1 MVMVAGT
8 AAEWSGANPDHPF
21 ATSNASSIHSEDR
34 HRSEPFDVTFV
45 VQTSTD
51 RVWLIADTC
60 TRWTGQIVLILFLSD
75 ELPFKTNEVHSL
87 PTACRSGSSNSTT
100 TNANSTSSD
109 DVPNS
114 SLISYHNRTSTNKHN
129 TQVEVP
135 RVKSGTLMGSVADF
149 PINYLR
155 NLGIGLVQ
163 TSHFLV
169 ADVDFVPS
177 RNLYT
182 EIMQHGSLMLNDL
195 MMALVV
201 PAFQRHVGSC
211 SSVADCRALAAQL
224 NFIPASLEELQQ
236 CVAGNT
242 SASTSLMANPSRSL
256 RSRRDVCF
264 AFQAEK
270 NHYGHSTTRSSDWLA
285 ASAHWPVPQPITCID
300 SIRYEPYLV
309 LSTWG
314 SDTPRY
320 DEQFTGYGKNKI
332 QFVNHLRV
340 AGFKFSVLPREFLV
354 HFPHPFSPA
363 KLTWLQNT
371 TLRKHVDTQF
381 ASFMKKLARE
391 YSGLNS
397 SVTPL
402 CS

>member
-1 MVMVAGT
+1 
-8 AAEWSGANPDHPF
+8 
-21 ATSNASSIHSEDR
+21 
-34 HRSEPFDVTFV
+34 
-45 VQTSTD
+45 
-51 RVWLIADTC
+51 
-60 TRWTGQIVLILFLSD
+60 
-75 ELPFKTNEVHSL
+75 
-87 PTACRSGSSNSTT
+87 
-100 TNANSTSSD
+100 
-109 DVPNS
+109 
-114 SLISYHNRTSTNKHN
+114 
-129 TQVEVP
+129 
-135 RVKSGTLMGSVADF
+135 
-149 PINYLR
+149 
-155 NLGIGLVQ
+155 
-163 TSHFLV
+163 
-169 ADVDFVPS
+169 
-177 RNLYT
+177 
-182 EIMQHGSLMLNDL
+182 MLNDL
-195 MMALVV
+195 MLAVVV
-201 PAFQRHVGSC
+201 PVFQRRVRSC
-211 SSVADCRALAAQL
+211 SSVADCRALVAQT
-224 NFIPASLEELQQ
+224 NPIPASLEELQQ
-236 CVAGNT
+236 CVTGIIPAPAT
-242 SASTSLMANPSRSL
+242 ETTLEANSSRSL
-256 RSRRDVCF
+256 RSRSGNCIV
-264 AFQAEK
+264 FQAES
-270 NHYGHSTTRSSDWLA
+270 NYHGHSTTRSSDWLA

-314 SDTPRY
+314 PATPRY

>member
-1 MVMVAGT
+1 MVGT
-8 AAEWSGANPDHPF
+8 SAEWSGANDDHHLPMSSAF
-21 ATSNASSIHSEDR
+21 SSAALGEPKTSSA
-34 HRSEPFDVTFV
+34 PFDVTFV
-45 VQTSTD
+45 TQASID
-51 RVWLIADTC
+51 RVWLMADTC
-60 TRWTGQIVLILFLSD
+60 VRWTGPIVLVVFLS
-75 ELPFKTNEVHSL
+75 EEPPFKTDGILL
-87 PTACRSGSSNSTT
+87 PTVCNSGRSSSTSPGDSIPSGSLSSNQSRML
-100 TNANSTSSD
+100 
-109 DVPNS
+109 V
-114 SLISYHNRTSTNKHN
+114 NR
-129 TQVEVP
+129 QIRDEP
-135 RVKSGTLMGSVADF
+135 ARVKSALFVGSSDAEYPV
-149 PINYLR
+149 NHLR
-155 NLGIGLVQ
+155 NLAIGLVE

-182 EIMQHGSLMLNDL
+182 EVLQHGYHMLNDL
-195 MMALVV
+195 MLAVVV
-201 PAFQRHVGSC
+201 PVFQRRVRSC
-211 SSVADCRALAAQL
+211 SSVADCRALVAQT
-224 NFIPASLEELQQ
+224 NPIPASLEELQQ
-236 CVAGNT
+236 CVTGIIPAPAT
-242 SASTSLMANPSRSL
+242 ETTLEANSSRSL
-256 RSRRDVCF
+256 RSRSGNCIV
-264 AFQAEK
+264 FQAES
-270 NHYGHSTTRSSDWLA
+270 NYHGHSTTRSSDWLA

-314 SDTPRY
+314 PATPRY

-363 KLTWLQNT
+363 KLAWARNT